1 MGSPS
6 CISAWILVCSGLS
19 VFRWQKPQA
28 MLARTGR
35 ARGRVIGGG
44 TPLVS
49 VCALTLP
56 SPGLASFSGA
66 TWQQLQPLCPL
77 QLESAGL
84 QAKVP
89 LCPGGS
95 DWSPRSPEPVAGRG
109 HVKP

>member
-1 MGSPS
+1 
-6 CISAWILVCSGLS
+6 
-19 VFRWQKPQA
+19 

-66 TWQQLQPLCPL
+66 TWQQL
-77 QLESAGL
+77 
-84 QAKVP
+84 
-89 LCPGGS
+89 PGGLLVQDLNCCGS
-95 DWSPRSPEPVAGRG
+95 GHCYGVGLILAWGLFHVADAAPPCSVEIGATAF
-109 HVKP
+109 PF